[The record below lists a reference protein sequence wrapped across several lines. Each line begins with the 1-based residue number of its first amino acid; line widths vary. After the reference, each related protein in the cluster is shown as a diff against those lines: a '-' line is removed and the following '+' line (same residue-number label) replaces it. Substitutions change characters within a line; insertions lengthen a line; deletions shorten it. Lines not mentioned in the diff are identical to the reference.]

1 MAIVKIDALSP
12 LALKWTVTP
21 SDAVPSLASSVVT
34 AAQFSFKRQ
43 DGTEGTWA
51 AAISSQ
57 SATELVLS
65 HLWEA
70 GDVPNVETLRVWPV
84 LTTPDGDVPCVGGF
98 LKVEER

>member
-21 SDAVPSLASSVVT
+21 SDAVPSLADTIVT
-34 AAQFSFKRQ
+34 AAEFAFKRQ
-43 DGTEGTWA
+43 DGTEGTWTA
-51 AAISSQ
+51 TVSSQ

-70 GDVPNVETLRVWPV
+70 GDVPNVETMRVWPV
-84 LTTPDGDVPCVGGF
+84 LTTTSGVVPCVGGF